1 MPTNGGPMKS
11 ITILMTTIDPRDWFE
26 TRRLAWMPS
35 HFARVSIDSIDIFIH
50 GEAEAW
56 IAENTQGRY
65 AVITCAVQEKN
76 KLLSRVYAGFEDPS
90 EATYFT
96 LSFLSKHKD
105 RKFHNFF

>member
-1 MPTNGGPMKS
+1 MTMPLK
-11 ITILMTTIDPRDWFE
+11 IDPRDWFE

-76 KLLSRVYAGFEDPS
+76 KLLSKVYAGFEDPA

-96 LSFLSKHKD
+96 LSFLSKNKD
-105 RKFHNFF
+105 RSFNNFI

>member
-1 MPTNGGPMKS
+1 
-11 ITILMTTIDPRDWFE
+11 MTTQLKIDPRDWFE
-26 TRRLAWMPS
+26 TRRLAWMPA
-35 HFARVSIDSIDIFIH
+35 HFTRVSIDSIDIFIH

-76 KLLSRVYAGFEDPS
+76 KLLSKVYAGFEDPA

-105 RKFHNFF
+105 RSFAGW